1 LNRFLFA
8 NGRMGPDRGEVFLEV
23 GGNLFPWRPIMK
35 KLSVL
40 AIVVW
45 RRVIGG
51 GAFLVSVVA

>member
-1 LNRFLFA
+1 
-8 NGRMGPDRGEVFLEV
+8 MGPDRGEVFLEV